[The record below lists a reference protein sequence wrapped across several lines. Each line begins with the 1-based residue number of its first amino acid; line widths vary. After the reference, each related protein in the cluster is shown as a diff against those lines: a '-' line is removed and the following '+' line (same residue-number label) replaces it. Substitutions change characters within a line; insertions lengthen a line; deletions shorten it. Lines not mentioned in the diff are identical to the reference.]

1 MDSQNDL
8 DLDMFCHDVIRADM
22 EHLKRTPC
30 RNALLGSRH
39 LGEQVLSDEYDQTED
54 HGRVEDVFGT
64 SCRSSVLF
72 QMYADLRVPLGY
84 HEI

>member
-1 MDSQNDL
+1 
-8 DLDMFCHDVIRADM
+8 MFCHDVIRADM

-54 HGRVEDVFGT
+54 HGRVEDVFG
-64 SCRSSVLF
+64 
-72 QMYADLRVPLGY
+72 Y